1 MFTDIPWTEL
11 SEKRHDKPVTLID
24 VRSPGEFSNATIP
37 GSVNIPLFDDAERAE
52 VGTIYTQVGTDAAK
66 ERGLE
71 LVSAK
76 LPAFIKQFSAIPG
89 DKVVFCWRGG
99 MRSKTTATV
108 LSLMGIYSQ
117 RLAGG
122 YRAYRRWVTE
132 QLETLAFSPTPIVLQ
147 GSTGSGKTQILM
159 RLKQEGRPVIDLEG
173 MAGHRGSIFGGIG
186 LRPNNQKTFD
196 SLLLD
201 ALLEYRD
208 EQFVLF
214 EAESKR
220 IGKIVVPD
228 VLYSSRSRGYQITL
242 ELPVEVRAAQILRDY
257 EPWKHEQDCIDAFSR
272 IRERIHTPVAAE
284 IDGCLRTGRYAP
296 AVELLLAH
304 YYDPLY
310 AHSSASALEPG
321 VRNLT
326 VQAVSADDA
335 YLKTKLAIESIADH
349 SSGN

>member
-1 MFTDIPWTEL
+1 MFTDIPWNEL
-11 SEKRHDKPVTLID
+11 SEKRLHKPVTLID
-24 VRSPGEFSNATIP
+24 VRSPGEFGKATIP
-37 GSVNIPLFDDAERAE
+37 GSINIPLFNDEERAE
-52 VGTIYTQVGTDAAK
+52 VGTIYTQVGSDAAK

-122 YRAYRRWVTE
+122 YRAYRQWVTG
-132 QLETLAFSPTPIVLQ
+132 QLETLVFPPTPIVLQ
-147 GSTGSGKTQILM
+147 GSTGSGKTEILT

-186 LRPNNQKTFD
+186 LKPNNQKTFD
-196 SLLLD
+196 ALLLD
-201 ALLEYRD
+201 ALIAYRD
-208 EQFVLF
+208 EPFVLF

-228 VLYSSRSRGYQITL
+228 VLYGSRSRGYQITL

-257 EPWKHEQDCIDAFSR
+257 EPSKHEQACIVAFSR
-272 IRERIHTPVAAE
+272 IRERIHTPIAAE
-284 IDGCLRTGRYAP
+284 IDGCLRSGRYAP
-296 AVELLLAH
+296 AVELLLKY

-321 VRNLT
+321 VRHVT
-326 VQAVSADDA
+326 VQADSAEAA
-335 YLKTKLAIESIADH
+335 YAATKRAIESIIDDP
-349 SSGN
+349 SGN